1 MDDAELETLK
11 AAVQELM
18 DRQAIADVLR
28 HYARGLDRKDIPL
41 LQSAY
46 HPDSTDHHGAFG
58 DYTPAPEAI
67 VEDWLIRDADRAFS
81 HHLLLNSSVELDGD
95 DAYGETY
102 FQVIAGLTPEAAE
115 RTGKPAL
122 TIGAGRYI
130 DHFQRRDGE
139 WRIARRVLI
148 SEFSAALN
156 ATENPQA
163 LLWARRSK
171 EDPSYDRPLLGPP
184 AP

>member
-1 MDDAELETLK
+1 MDDAELK

-18 DRQAIADVLR
+18 DRQAIAACLNR
-28 HYARGLDRKDIPL
+28 YARGLDRKDIEL

-46 HPDSTDHHGAFG
+46 HDDSTDHHGGYG
-58 DYTPAPEAI
+58 DYTPAPVAI
-67 VEDWLIRDADRAFS
+67 VDDWLIRDADRAFS
-81 HHLLLNSSVELDGD
+81 HHLLLNSTVEIDGD
-95 DAYGETY
+95 EAHGETY
-102 FQVIAGLTPEAAE
+102 FQVIVGLTAEAAA

-122 TIGAGRYI
+122 SVGAGRYI
-130 DHFQRRDGE
+130 DRFERRNGE

-148 SEFSAALN
+148 SEFSAALD

-163 LLWARRSK
+163 LAWARRSR